1 VPLRVLIVIQG
12 PGELMMRRR
21 PGFTLLELMIVTLII
36 GILAAL
42 AIPRFANTR
51 ARAHVRAMM
60 SDLKTLTTQQELYY
74 TLPSNNY
81 SYAPDVASLQDLEP
95 SPGVVISV
103 FQASAQG
110 WAATA
115 SHAALP
121 DHQCG
126 VYIGTVATVPTFLV
140 KPNAVT
146 CTP

>member
-1 VPLRVLIVIQG
+1 MLFGGL
-12 PGELMMRRR
+12 LMRRR

-42 AIPRFANTR
+42 AIPKFANTR
-51 ARAHVRAMM
+51 QRAHVRAMM
-60 SDLKTLTTQQELYY
+60 SDLKNLTTQQELYFTTPAHNY
-74 TLPSNNY
+74 NY
-81 SYAPDVASLQDLEP
+81 SPDLSSLRDLEP
-95 SPGVVISV
+95 SPGVLISI
-103 FQASAQG
+103 FDASTQG

-126 VYIGTVATVPTFLV
+126 VYIGSVAAVPAFLTA
-140 KPNAVT
+140 PNRVT